1 MNDSDLTADANG
13 DTATL
18 TERDALAD
26 LARRA
31 RFFEALAA
39 SLADGSFRK
48 LVLAKPRSGAEGLL
62 RVSARRIDLKGTACL
77 QLVHQHKTR
86 DLTENLPLAEAQAR
100 LEALLGTSLSH
111 GHLFT
116 ADEELQ
122 LLVSKRGRNALRR
135 SRVAAGDEPAGE
147 PGAAGGA
154 RGHERSKRRLLAL
167 EAPFLQAL
175 GVVDRGGALVP
186 AMARKWKQINK
197 FVEVLD
203 HALDE
208 AGLAQGTAPAEAA
221 PLQVVDFGAG
231 KGYLT
236 FATHHLL
243 SAPRSGPARPT
254 PRGGSGCLAEP
265 VHPESDRAGGRGWPT
280 HTLGVE
286 LRQELVDLCNDAA
299 RRCGMAG
306 LEFQCGDVSRVVP
319 GHIDV
324 MIALHACDTATDHA
338 LHTGI
343 RAGAAVILSS
353 PCCHKQIRPQLKL
366 PTVLRPMLRHG
377 IHLGQE
383 AEMVTD
389 SLRAL
394 LLEANGYDAQVFE
407 FVSLEHTS
415 KNKMILGVKRERAV
429 KQAELLAQIRGIKE
443 FYGIREHCLE
453 TLLVAD
459 GLGKNA

>member
-1 MNDSDLTADANG
+1 MNAPTTAANPVPDAAPRPAEKALGDDS
-13 DTATL
+13 
-18 TERDALAD
+18 DALAD

-31 RFFEALAA
+31 RFFEALSS
-39 SLADGSFRK
+39 SLARGQFRR
-48 LVLAKPRSGAEGLL
+48 LVLGKPRAGAGDLV
-62 RVSARRIDLKGTACL
+62 RVSAKPIELRGVACL
-77 QLVHQHKTR
+77 QLLHHHRTR
-86 DLTENLPLAEAQAR
+86 DVTENLAVEQAQTR
-100 LEALLGTSLSH
+100 LDALLGTALAH

-122 LLVSKRGRNALRR
+122 LLISKKGRVALRR
-135 SRVAAGDEPAGE
+135 ARIADADDAPADAAGP
-147 PGAAGGA
+147 A
-154 RGHERSKRRLLAL
+154 RGHERAKRRLLSL

-197 FVEVLD
+197 FIEVLD

-208 AGLAQGTAPAEAA
+208 AGLAQGEPPAGAA

-236 FATHHLL
+236 FATHHH
-243 SAPRSGPARPT
+243 
-254 PRGGSGCLAEP
+254 LAE
-265 VHPESDRAGGRGWPT
+265 GRGWPVR
-280 HTLGVE
+280 TLGVE

-299 RRCGMAG
+299 RRCTMDG
-306 LEFQCGDVSRVVP
+306 LAFECGDVSRVLPPHV
-319 GHIDV
+319 DV

-338 LHTGI
+338 LNAGI

-353 PCCHKQIRPQLKL
+353 PCCHKQIRPQLQL
-366 PTVLRPMLRHG
+366 PAVLKPMLRHG

-394 LLEANGYDAQVFE
+394 LLESRGYDAQVFE

-415 KNKMILGVKRERAV
+415 KNKMILAVKRRQPLPAAR
-429 KQAELLAQIRGIKE
+429 QAALLAQIAEIKA
-443 FYGIREHCLE
+443 FYGIQEHCLE
-453 TLLVAD
+453 SLLMQGEPARV
-459 GLGKNA
+459 

>member
-1 MNDSDLTADANG
+1 MNPTDTAADTAPDAASLTAA
-13 DTATL
+13 
-18 TERDALAD
+18 DALAD

-31 RFFEALAA
+31 RFFDALAA
-39 SLADGSFRK
+39 SLSDGQFRK
-48 LVLAKPRSGAEGLL
+48 LVLAKPRRGGGDMQ
-62 RVSARRIDLKGTACL
+62 RVSVRRVDLRGTACL
-77 QLVHQHKTR
+77 QLLHQHRTR
-86 DLTENLPLAEAQAR
+86 ELTENLPLPQAQAR
-100 LEALLGTSLSH
+100 LQELLDSEFAH

-116 ADEELQ
+116 AHEELQ
-122 LLVSKRGRNALRR
+122 LLISKRGRAALRR
-135 SRVAAGDEPAGE
+135 SRVAGDEARDEPREAAPGE
-147 PGAAGGA
+147 PGSEPA
-154 RGHERSKRRLLAL
+154 RGHARTKRRPLPLA
-167 EAPFLQAL
+167 APFLQAL

-208 AGLAQGTAPAEAA
+208 AGLAQGEAAPGAA

-236 FATHHLL
+236 FATHHHL
-243 SAPRSGPARPT
+243 SVA
-254 PRGGSGCLAEP
+254 
-265 VHPESDRAGGRGWPT
+265 RGWPAR
-280 HTLGVE
+280 TLGVE

-306 LEFQCGDVSRVVP
+306 LEFECGDVSRVVP

-353 PCCHKQIRPQLKL
+353 PCCHKQIRPQLSL

-415 KNKMILGVKRERAV
+415 KNKMILAV
-429 KQAELLAQIRGIKE
+429 RRRQPLTAARQQALRDEIAAIKA

-453 TLLVAD
+453 TLLQA
-459 GLGKNA
+459 GAG

>member
-1 MNDSDLTADANG
+1 MNDPDTSLDADG
-13 DTATL
+13 GIATL
-18 TERDALAD
+18 GHADVLAD

-39 SLADGSFRK
+39 SLADGRFRK
-48 LVLAKPRSGAEGLL
+48 LVLAKPRRGGAELL
-62 RVSARRIDLKGTACL
+62 RVSARRIELRGVPCL
-77 QLVHQHKTR
+77 QLVHQHRTR
-86 DLTENLPLAEAQAR
+86 DLTENLPLAQAQSR
-100 LEALLGTSLSH
+100 LEALLGEALAH

-122 LLVSKRGRNALRR
+122 LLISKRGRVALRR
-135 SRVAAGDEPAGE
+135 SRVAGAEPRGGTGGE
-147 PGAAGGA
+147 AVGEEDGEEDPALAA
-154 RGHERSKRRLLAL
+154 RGHERRKHRPLPLG
-167 EAPFLQAL
+167 APFLQAL

-208 AGLAQGTAPAEAA
+208 AGLAQGAAPPGAA

-236 FATHHLL
+236 FATHHHL
-243 SAPRSGPARPT
+243 STAR
-254 PRGGSGCLAEP
+254 A
-265 VHPESDRAGGRGWPT
+265 WPT
-280 HTLGVE
+280 CTLGVE
-286 LRQELVDLCNDAA
+286 LRQPLVDLCNEAA
-299 RRCGMAG
+299 RVCGMGG
-306 LEFQCGDVSRVVP
+306 LVFECGDVSRVVP
-319 GHIDV
+319 ERIDV

-338 LHTGI
+338 LHAGI

-353 PCCHKQIRPQLKL
+353 PCCHKQIRPQLTL
-366 PTVLRPMLRHG
+366 PPVLRPMLRHG

-394 LLEANGYDAQVFE
+394 LLEASGYDAQVFE

-415 KNKMILGVKRERAV
+415 KNKMILAV
-429 KQAELLAQIRGIKE
+429 RRRQPLQAARLAAIDAEIAAIKA

-453 TLLVAD
+453 TLLQAAAA
-459 GLGKNA
+459 G

>member
-1 MNDSDLTADANG
+1 MSRSDSLSADPAAVADAG
-13 DTATL
+13 AAL
-18 TERDALAD
+18 AGADALAD

-31 RFFEALAA
+31 RFGEALAR
-39 SLADGSFRK
+39 SLAEGRFRR
-48 LVLAKPRSGAEGLL
+48 LVLAKPRSAAGDLQ
-62 RVSARRIDLKGTACL
+62 RVSARPIELRGVASL
-77 QLVHQHKTR
+77 QLLAQHRTR
-86 DLTENLPLAEAQAR
+86 DLTENLPLEAARAR
-100 LEALLGTSLSH
+100 LEELIGTSFSH
-111 GHLFT
+111 AHLFT

-122 LLVSKRGRNALRR
+122 LLISKRGRVALRR
-135 SRVAAGDEPAGE
+135 SRVAAAEDGGE
-147 PGAAGGA
+147 AAPV
-154 RGHERSKRRLLAL
+154 RGHERTKRRLLSL

-208 AGLAQGTAPAEAA
+208 AGLAQGTPAGDAR

-236 FATHHLL
+236 FATHHHL
-243 SAPRSGPARPT
+243 SAT
-254 PRGGSGCLAEP
+254 
-265 VHPESDRAGGRGWPT
+265 RGWPT
-280 HTLGVE
+280 RTLGVE
-286 LRQELVDLCNDAA
+286 LRQELVDLCNEAA

-306 LEFQCGDVSRVVP
+306 LEFECGDVSRVVP
-319 GHIDV
+319 ERVDV

-338 LHTGI
+338 LATGI

-353 PCCHKQIRPQLKL
+353 PCCHKQLRPQLKL
-366 PTVLRPMLRHG
+366 PEVLRPMLRHG

-383 AEMVTD
+383 AEMLTD

-415 KNKMILGVKRERAV
+415 KNKMILAVRRRQPLPASRRQALLDEIER
-429 KQAELLAQIRGIKE
+429 IKA
-443 FYGIREHCLE
+443 FYGIREHALQS
-453 TLLVAD
+453 LLQA
-459 GLGKNA
+459 

>member
-1 MNDSDLTADANG
+1 MNALPVATEASSNRLGDS
-13 DTATL
+13 
-18 TERDALAD
+18 DALAD

-31 RFFEALAA
+31 RFFEALAS
-39 SLADGSFRK
+39 SLARGQFRR
-48 LVLAKPRSGAEGLL
+48 LVLGKPRSGAGDLV
-62 RVSARRIDLKGTACL
+62 RVSAKPIELRGVACL
-77 QLVHQHKTR
+77 QLLHHHRTR
-86 DLTENLPLAEAQAR
+86 DVTENLALDQAQAR
-100 LEALLGTSLSH
+100 LDELLGTAMAH

-122 LLVSKRGRNALRR
+122 LLISKKGRVALRR
-135 SRVAAGDEPAGE
+135 ARIATDDEAPSDAAGA
-147 PGAAGGA
+147 A
-154 RGHERSKRRLLAL
+154 RGHARAKQRLLSL
-167 EAPFLQAL
+167 DAPFLQAL

-208 AGLAQGTAPAEAA
+208 AGLAQGEPPAGTA

-236 FATHHLL
+236 FATHHHL
-243 SAPRSGPARPT
+243 T
-254 PRGGSGCLAEP
+254 
-265 VHPESDRAGGRGWPT
+265 DAGHGRGWPAR
-280 HTLGVE
+280 TLGVE

-299 RRCGMAG
+299 RRCAMPG
-306 LEFQCGDVSRVVP
+306 LAFECGDVSRVLPPHV
-319 GHIDV
+319 DV

-338 LHTGI
+338 LNAGV

-353 PCCHKQIRPQLKL
+353 PCCHKQIRPQLQL
-366 PTVLRPMLRHG
+366 PPVLKPMLRHG

-394 LLEANGYDAQVFE
+394 LLESRGYDAQVFE

-415 KNKMILGVKRERAV
+415 KNKMILAV
-429 KQAELLAQIRGIKE
+429 RRRQPLPAARQAALLAQIAEIKA

-453 TLLVAD
+453 SLLLQAEPS
-459 GLGKNA
+459 

>member
-1 MNDSDLTADANG
+1 MDAPTPAADPASSRLGDS
-13 DTATL
+13 
-18 TERDALAD
+18 DALAD

-31 RFFEALAA
+31 RFFEALSA
-39 SLADGSFRK
+39 SLAGGQFRR
-48 LVLAKPRSGAEGLL
+48 LVLAKPRSGAGDLV
-62 RVSARRIDLKGTACL
+62 RVSARPIELRGVACL
-77 QLVHQHKTR
+77 QLVHQHRTR
-86 DLTENLPLAEAQAR
+86 DLTENLALDQAQAR
-100 LEALLGTSLSH
+100 IDGLLGSALAH

-122 LLVSKRGRNALRR
+122 LLISKKGRVALRR
-135 SRVAAGDEPAGE
+135 ARLAVADEAPADDS
-147 PGAAGGA
+147 ADAA
-154 RGHERSKRRLLAL
+154 RGHQRAKQRLLAL
-167 EAPFLQAL
+167 DAPFLQAL

-208 AGLAQGTAPAEAA
+208 AGLAQGTPPADAA

-236 FATHHLL
+236 FATHHHV
-243 SAPRSGPARPT
+243 T
-254 PRGGSGCLAEP
+254 Q
-265 VHPESDRAGGRGWPT
+265 GRGWPAR
-280 HTLGVE
+280 TLGVE
-286 LRQELVDLCNDAA
+286 LRQELVDLCNQAA
-299 RRCGMAG
+299 RSCEMTG
-306 LEFQCGDVSRVVP
+306 LGFECGDVSKVLPPHV
-319 GHIDV
+319 DV

-338 LHTGI
+338 LNAGI

-353 PCCHKQIRPQLKL
+353 PCCHKQIRPQLQL
-366 PTVLRPMLRHG
+366 PPVLRPMLRHG

-394 LLEANGYDAQVFE
+394 LLESRGYDAQVFE

-415 KNKMILGVKRERAV
+415 KNKMILAV
-429 KQAELLAQIRGIKE
+429 RRRQPLPAARQAAIEAQIGEIMA
-443 FYGIREHCLE
+443 FYGIREHALR
-453 TLLVAD
+453 TLLSA
-459 GLGKNA
+459 A

>member
-1 MNDSDLTADANG
+1 MNPPPA
-13 DTATL
+13 DTASPNLPGPTNL
-18 TERDALAD
+18 TVGQGRLGDNDALAD

-31 RFFEALAA
+31 RFFEAMSA
-39 SLADGSFRK
+39 SLAQGQFRR
-48 LVLAKPRSGAEGLL
+48 LVLGKPRSGAGDLV
-62 RVSARRIDLKGTACL
+62 RVSARTIDLRGVACL
-77 QLVHQHKTR
+77 QLLHHHRTR
-86 DLTENLPLAEAQAR
+86 DVTENLPLAEAQAK
-100 LEALLGTSLSH
+100 LDGLLGSAMSH

-122 LLVSKRGRNALRR
+122 LLISKKGRIALRR
-135 SRVAAGDEPAGE
+135 ARIADADAPEAGA
-147 PGAAGGA
+147 A
-154 RGHERSKRRLLAL
+154 RGHEREKRRLLSL
-167 EAPFLQAL
+167 DAPFLQAL

-208 AGLAQGTAPAEAA
+208 AGLAQDQPPADAT

-236 FATHHLL
+236 FATHHHLTD
-243 SAPRSGPARPT
+243 AAQ
-254 PRGGSGCLAEP
+254 
-265 VHPESDRAGGRGWPT
+265 GRGWPAR
-280 HTLGVE
+280 TLGVE

-299 RRCGMAG
+299 RRCAMDG
-306 LEFQCGDVSRVVP
+306 LAFECGDVSRVLPPHV
-319 GHIDV
+319 DV

-338 LHTGI
+338 LNAGI
-343 RAGAAVILSS
+343 RAGASVILSS
-353 PCCHKQIRPQLKL
+353 PCCHKQIRPQLQL
-366 PTVLRPMLRHG
+366 PAVLKPMLRHG

-394 LLEANGYDAQVFE
+394 LLESRGYDAQVFE

-415 KNKMILGVKRERAV
+415 KNKMILAV
-429 KQAELLAQIRGIKE
+429 RRRQPLPAARQAALLAQIAEIKA
-443 FYGIREHCLE
+443 FYGIQEHCLE
-453 TLLVAD
+453 TLLQAE
-459 GLGKNA
+459 AA